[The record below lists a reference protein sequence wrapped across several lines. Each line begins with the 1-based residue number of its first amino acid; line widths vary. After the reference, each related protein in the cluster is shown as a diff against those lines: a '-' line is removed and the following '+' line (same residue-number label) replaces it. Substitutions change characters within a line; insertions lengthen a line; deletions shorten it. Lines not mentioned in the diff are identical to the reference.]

1 MKLLD
6 EVGQDVR
13 YAMRSLARNPA
24 FAFVTV
30 LTLAIGVGANTA
42 IFSVIRAVLLAPPLY
57 RSEGLVR
64 LGERPPQS
72 TNQSVAISGPT
83 FGDWAEQN
91 RVFSAIAAVTGGGMT
106 LSGIGPAP
114 IYIEARTVSASY
126 FDVFGLRPLLG
137 RTFAPGEEEPDK
149 RQVVVISHTL
159 WLSQFGSN
167 PDVIGTRVRLDGEP
181 YTVIGVMPPGAAVEV
196 FDPAAWVPRDM
207 SRGGVFA
214 AGGPPQRDVRD
225 LRWVAARLRPGVTV
239 EKARREMDA
248 VGDRLAQAYPDTNKG
263 WGVSVEP
270 WPRPLGRNFAQS
282 LYLLFGAVGLV
293 LAIGCVN
300 IASLSLA
307 RTAAG
312 ASEVATRTALGAGRG
327 RLIRQFLTEHLV
339 IATIG
344 GAFGLMVSV
353 ALLHVLTA
361 GIPSSGAFRAV
372 PSALEVNIDGSVW
385 LFAFGLSALC
395 GIVSGLGPAIGAAVG
410 PLAPTIKRGAPGLIN
425 GRWPRGVRA
434 CLGIVEVALAFVLLA
449 GALRLIESFVGLQ
462 QRIGVGFD
470 SNNVITARLP
480 IPPTRFAQP
489 DTLNAHLDRIV
500 ERVQVVP
507 GVQDVA
513 LAEGLP
519 TQGAPFGRAFQIADQ
534 PRLPAALRPGEPF
547 KTVSASYFRT
557 LRLQVRAGRA
567 LTERDR
573 RGSPLAIVVNE
584 TFARRYFADADPI
597 GKRLWMEP
605 YRPEDVW
612 EVVGVVADEGLSWQ
626 GEPEAMAYASRE
638 QHPSDYLALVVRG
651 SIDPIHLREPLHRAI
666 SSVDADQAL
675 TDVRLL
681 NDLKGDFM
689 ASDRLR
695 SILLSSFAAVAVS
708 LAAIGLYGSLAYLV
722 AQRQREIGIR
732 AALGASGADLVALIM
747 RHGIVVTGWGVAI
760 GVAGTLMVHRL
771 VSIAA
776 FSGAPGGVV
785 TILTVVGIVSAVAMT
800 ACFIPARRAA
810 QIDPLVA
817 LRAD

>member
-1 MKLLD
+1 VNTGRRWRPISNAYVAAADEPLLSRDREATRNMRGLKLLD

-13 YAMRSLARNPA
+13 YAGRSLARNPA

-239 EKARREMDA
+239 EQARREMDA

-307 RTAAG
+307 RTAAR
-312 ASEVATRTALGAGRG
+312 APEVATRTALGAGRG

-344 GAFGLMVSV
+344 GACGLMVSV
-353 ALLHVLTA
+353 ALLHILTA
-361 GIPSSGAFRAV
+361 GIPSSGAFG
-372 PSALEVNIDGSVW
+372 PSLPRRW
-385 LFAFGLSALC
+385 L
-395 GIVSGLGPAIGAAVG
+395 
-410 PLAPTIKRGAPGLIN
+410 T
-425 GRWPRGVRA
+425 
-434 CLGIVEVALAFVLLA
+434 
-449 GALRLIESFVGLQ
+449 
-462 QRIGVGFD
+462 
-470 SNNVITARLP
+470 
-480 IPPTRFAQP
+480 
-489 DTLNAHLDRIV
+489 
-500 ERVQVVP
+500 
-507 GVQDVA
+507 
-513 LAEGLP
+513 
-519 TQGAPFGRAFQIADQ
+519 
-534 PRLPAALRPGEPF
+534 
-547 KTVSASYFRT
+547 
-557 LRLQVRAGRA
+557 
-567 LTERDR
+567 LTERC
-573 RGSPLAIVVNE
+573 GSLRSDCRCFAASSQGWVQLLGRLLA
-584 TFARRYFADADPI
+584 R
-597 GKRLWMEP
+597 W
-605 YRPEDVW
+605 RPR
-612 EVVGVVADEGLSWQ
+612 
-626 GEPEAMAYASRE
+626 SRE
-638 QHPSDYLALVVRG
+638 ELLVSSMAAGREARARASGSSRLLSHSFYSPAPSD
-651 SIDPIHLREPLHRAI
+651 
-666 SSVDADQAL
+666 
-675 TDVRLL
+675 
-681 NDLKGDFM
+681 
-689 ASDRLR
+689 
-695 SILLSSFAAVAVS
+695 
-708 LAAIGLYGSLAYLV
+708 
-722 AQRQREIGIR
+722 
-732 AALGASGADLVALIM
+732 
-747 RHGIVVTGWGVAI
+747 
-760 GVAGTLMVHRL
+760 
-771 VSIAA
+771 
-776 FSGAPGGVV
+776 
-785 TILTVVGIVSAVAMT
+785 
-800 ACFIPARRAA
+800 
-810 QIDPLVA
+810 
-817 LRAD
+817 